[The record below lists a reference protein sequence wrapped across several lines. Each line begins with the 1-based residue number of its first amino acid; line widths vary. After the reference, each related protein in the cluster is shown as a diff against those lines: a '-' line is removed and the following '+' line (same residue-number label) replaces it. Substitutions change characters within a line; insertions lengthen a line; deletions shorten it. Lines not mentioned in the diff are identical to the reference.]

1 MQLSSSLLT
10 FRFSSTIVE
19 NGVAYSADKCNNGVL
34 TDLCHTEYGYNN
46 PSLTI
51 LSTALFDTVKVYN
64 RVGSCLDRI
73 QGASITTTV
82 NGYSFLATF
91 PQSAHA
97 TFTFSVPSIPSNS
110 PTVTQSSI
118 PTVTRSSSPT
128 ALPSSAPT
136 IIPHTALIYA
146 KYLSFSGEN
155 SYAYTSLPQ
164 ALNSTFS
171 FSAWI
176 TTNSHPASIVSL
188 GRSASSSSGEFVL
201 EINRNGNLHFMDYS
215 YSSST
220 KGSGFSV
227 LGGKV
232 INSSAGNGEGEMT
245 NRIDDYIYLNFCTNN
260 VDIVSRVH
268 VAASRNG
275 FECSLYINGQ
285 PAGRGISTVSV
296 SYQNAFLVFGVDY
309 RNNSNHFTG
318 TMSDISIYSQ
328 SLSDSEILSLYNS
341 QVGSTGSVFSPTLSP
356 SNSATGV
363 VQTGGDGGGGG
374 ENVGCNIYCIIG
386 SIFGWDYSWY
396 TGDLC
401 HLSCLLPS

>member
-1 MQLSSSLLT
+1 M
-10 FRFSSTIVE
+10 
-19 NGVAYSADKCNNGVL
+19 
-34 TDLCHTEYGYNN
+34 
-46 PSLTI
+46 
-51 LSTALFDTVKVYN
+51 
-64 RVGSCLDRI
+64 
-73 QGASITTTV
+73 
-82 NGYSFLATF
+82 
-91 PQSAHA
+91 
-97 TFTFSVPSIPSNS
+97 
-110 PTVTQSSI
+110 
-118 PTVTRSSSPT
+118 
-128 ALPSSAPT
+128 
-136 IIPHTALIYA
+136 

-155 SYAYTSLPQ
+155 SYAYISLPQ

-176 TTNSHPASIVSL
+176 TTKNSHPASIVSL

-232 INSSAGNGEGEMT
+232 INSACNDGEGEMI
-245 NRIDDYIYLNFCTNN
+245 NRTDDYVYLNFFTNN

-268 VAASRNG
+268 VAVSRND

-296 SYQNAFLVFGVDY
+296 SYQNEFLVFGVDY
-309 RNNSNHFTG
+309 RNKSNYFTG

-328 SLSDSEILSLYNS
+328 SLSDSEIISLYNS

-356 SNSATGV
+356 SNAATRGGGGGSSV

-386 SIFGWDYSWY
+386 SLGGAIVGILAIFATYHVY
-396 TGDLC
+396 
-401 HLSCLLPS
+401 CLNRRDKQKARYNRSYRV